1 MKIDIASETWS
12 MVRSFCARQIEV
24 QTEIVLRPGL
34 QPHEYDTARGE
45 ISAYRAVMALSAPM
59 NVEPSGDY
67 SKRTDRSGI

>member
-12 MVRSFCARQIEV
+12 AVRKFCEKHIGL
-24 QTEIVLRPGL
+24 QTEIVLQPGR

-45 ISAYRAVMALSAPM
+45 ISAYRAVLALSAPM